1 MDSKTETTTTTT
13 TTEVSK
19 TLERTYVMI
28 KPDGVVRS
36 LSGEVIRRFENR
48 GLRLAALKMV
58 KPTKELIEEH
68 YADLS
73 TKKFFPG
80 LVEYMQWGPV
90 ICMVWVGTNAVKVGR
105 MMVGETDP
113 LESTPGSIRGD
124 FCLEKGR
131 NMIHASDKVEAAEK
145 EIALWF
151 KPEEVVSFQ
160 RSDDKWLF
168 EY

>member
-1 MDSKTETTTTTT
+1 MNSVRSE
-13 TTEVSK
+13 
-19 TLERTYVMI
+19 ERTYVMI

-36 LSGEVIRRFENR
+36 LVGEVIKRFENR
-48 GLRLAALKMV
+48 GLRLESLKMMT
-58 KPTKELIEEH
+58 PTRELIELH

-80 LVEYMQWGPV
+80 LVEYMLWGPV
-90 ICMVWVGTNAVKVGR
+90 VCMVWVGTNAVKVGR

-124 FCLEKGR
+124 YCLEKGR
-131 NMIHASDKVEAAEK
+131 NMIHASDAVEAAEK

-151 KPEEVVSFQ
+151 RPEEACTFA

-168 EY
+168 ER